1 MRSTI
6 YLITILAFCLNY
18 AVGQSS
24 ELTSIL
30 TKVNAN
36 LYKMTDGDN
45 TVTQELSFEQTAPFR
60 IIFKRIEVDRKG
72 SVIIESQFN
81 MAFLEKR
88 HIGVKNSQREISVD
102 INPREHMIKVLEDG
116 ILDGYEDNLSIVCMD
131 IENARTI
138 RDLLEEALP
147 LAQAQYEAA
156 INLPPDYEGLA
167 QFISD
172 RIQTVT
178 EDDDTYEQS
187 FQLISGEK
195 PLFMYTLK
203 YRSGQKLKADQTY
216 LFEFS
221 DFDDGKIKSVIKN
234 KSAYV
239 ELQTED
245 GNDFIE
251 LSEADK
257 KDYVDDLIIRASSY
271 EEAQTL
277 ASALR
282 QLLPLAKEV
291 KLKSYPEFNTAEEA
305 LYFLSNSIQSYPEGD
320 VNIKQRVTGQCLFE
334 LEKIRIEQQDTST
347 KKSLVDLTD
356 LSAEGIR
363 IDVRSTSVEVVAT
376 DKDNAR
382 FVMMVEDGV
391 QQNYDDELI
400 IGASDINNAKD
411 IKHGLI
417 KSIAFCQPG
426 VPLQNFEWLTQ
437 LLESNPN
444 INEDVASQSLTKI
457 DGINCRMA
465 LAVEEINRNGNEVI
479 VYEFNLPDLD
489 VEESVIATKRTDVEL
504 IFPSNGKERII
515 TEKYSDGEVKY
526 TNEIEILVPDV
537 QSAKIFL
544 VSMKELIRQCKE

>member
-1 MRSTI
+1 MRSAI
-6 YLITILAFCLNY
+6 YIITILAFCFNY

-24 ELTSIL
+24 ELTGIL
-30 TKVNAN
+30 SKVNAN

-45 TVTQELSFEQTAPFR
+45 TVTQELSFEKTAPFR
-60 IIFKRIEVDRKG
+60 VIFKRIEVDRKG
-72 SVIIESQFN
+72 SVIIESRFN

-88 HIGVKNSQREISVD
+88 HIGVKNSRREISVD
-102 INPREHMIKVLEDG
+102 INPRENIIKVLEDG
-116 ILDGYEDNLSIVCMD
+116 ILDGYEDDLSIVCMD

-147 LAQAQYEAA
+147 LARVQYEAA

-172 RIQTVT
+172 KIQTVT

-187 FQLISGEK
+187 FQLISDEK

-203 YRSGQKLKADQTY
+203 YRSDQKLKKDQTY

-221 DFDDGKIKSVIKN
+221 DFDDGKIKSVIKK

-245 GNDFIE
+245 RNDFIE
-251 LSEADK
+251 LSEADN
-257 KDYVDDLIIRASSY
+257 KDYIDDLTIHASSY

-334 LEKIRIEQQDTST
+334 LEKISIKQQDTST

-356 LSAEGIR
+356 LSTAGIR
-363 IDVRSTSVEVVAT
+363 IDVRSNSVEVVAT

-382 FVMMVEDGV
+382 FVMIAEDGV
-391 QQNYDDELI
+391 QQNYDDELV

-411 IKHGLI
+411 IKYGLI
-417 KSIAFCQPG
+417 KSIEFCQPG

-437 LLESNPN
+437 LLENNPN
-444 INEDVASQSLTKI
+444 INEDIASQSLTKI
-457 DGINCRMA
+457 DGSDCRMA
-465 LAVEEINRNGNEVI
+465 LAVEEINRKGNETI
-479 VYEFNLPDLD
+479 IYEFNLPDLD
-489 VEESVIATKRTDVEL
+489 VEESVIATKGTDAEL
-504 IFPSNGKERII
+504 IFPTNGKEQII
-515 TEKYSDGEVKY
+515 TEKYPDGEVKY
-526 TNEIEILVPDV
+526 ANKIEILVPDV

-544 VSMKELIRQCKE
+544 ISMKELIRQCKE